1 MDDTSNAMDNMF
13 EKLIAYRLNKS
24 STAVR
29 LLIPVPIFLVMVIL
43 QMYLRS
49 DCYKG
54 EINHLFC
61 NLVTLQLRINSF
73 SSGEIKHFKRFKN
86 ESVKS
91 DFYSYFS
98 P

>member
-1 MDDTSNAMDNMF
+1 MDDTSNTMDNMF

-29 LLIPVPIFLVMVIL
+29 FLVPVPIFLVMVIL

>member
-1 MDDTSNAMDNMF
+1 MDDTSNTMDNMF

-29 LLIPVPIFLVMVIL
+29 LLVPVPIFLVMVIL

-54 EINHLFC
+54 EI
-61 NLVTLQLRINSF
+61 
-73 SSGEIKHFKRFKN
+73 KHFKRFKN

>member
-1 MDDTSNAMDNMF
+1 MDVTSNTMDNMF

-29 LLIPVPIFLVMVIL
+29 LLVPVPIFLIIVIL

-61 NLVTLQLRINSF
+61 NLVTLQLRIN
-73 SSGEIKHFKRFKN
+73 
-86 ESVKS
+86 
-91 DFYSYFS
+91 
-98 P
+98 

>member
-1 MDDTSNAMDNMF
+1 MDDTSNTMDNMF

-24 STAVR
+24 STAGR
-29 LLIPVPIFLVMVIL
+29 LLVPVPIFLVMVIL

>member
-1 MDDTSNAMDNMF
+1 
-13 EKLIAYRLNKS
+13 
-24 STAVR
+24 
-29 LLIPVPIFLVMVIL
+29 
-43 QMYLRS
+43 MYLRS
-49 DCYKG
+49 DHYKG

-61 NLVTLQLRINSF
+61 NFVTLQLRINSF
-73 SSGEIKHFKRFKN
+73 SSGEIKCFKGFKN